1 VVRFVDRRDSRPLA
15 VVANGSLRDGPF
27 SANLVALDASD
38 DLEGRAT
45 RFGGGFGRVGV
56 YDVTVYDVT
65 VYDVTVYDVTVV
77 TGAGQ
82 RFDWEGISVPGDG
95 CGLRT
100 VELEAAV
107 APR

>member
-1 VVRFVDRRDSRPLA
+1 MVRFVDRRDSRPLA

-56 YDVTVYDVT
+56 YDVTV
-65 VYDVTVYDVTVV
+65 V

>member
-1 VVRFVDRRDSRPLA
+1 MVRFVDRGDSRPLA

-65 VYDVTVYDVTVV
+65 VV

-107 APR
+107 ATR